1 MRFAPNVGRVAVTIA
16 SLGLLVVAGARD
28 ETCAET
34 AVQRGAYLV
43 NTIGACSHCRHA
55 NECGRRGDYESR
67 HSPAGSAS
75 TIRE

>member
-1 MRFAPNVGRVAVTIA
+1 MRFAPNVGRIVVTIA

-28 ETCAET
+28 KACAET

-43 NTIGACSHCRHA
+43 TTIGACGHCHTPTNA
-55 NECGRRGDYESR
+55 AGEEITAQA
-67 HSPAGSAS
+67 SPAASVS